1 MELVEKGGYKF
12 TIAYTT
18 YNRKDLIKRRL
29 NSLLTMNIP
38 SNVEI
43 IIVDNASSDGTFQA
57 ISDLIDGTKIK
68 VYRNNE
74 NLGFSGN
81 FVEALRRAKGDY
93 VMWSS
98 DKDEVDL
105 SGVQSLLD
113 WIGSEMKPDL
123 VVLNYFRKMKLKK
136 NHLSTLRKN
145 KTRVIEY
152 DDLWGCSHLPG
163 SVWNRSVALEKLD
176 DWDKMKEVY
185 PETSRYYPNLLLI
198 IKLLPSVNSYF
209 FDGYIAYQKDY
220 AERSYYAAPSGYHY
234 SHLMSR
240 WLQHKELISLIE
252 SCIQKTENIKH
263 KKYLYKIY
271 KSLNRNLYEYISTAI
286 REERPSL
293 YTYFSNSCSPSYLIR
308 RNYKLLKLVFKSF
321 LDSPLLTMH
330 RIKKR
335 LKIKYGI

>member
-1 MELVEKGGYKF
+1 MIEKSNHMF
-12 TIAYTT
+12 TIGYTT
-18 YNRKDLIKRRL
+18 YNRKDLIVSRL

-38 SNVEI
+38 DNVEI
-43 IIVDNASSDGTFQA
+43 IVVDNASSDGTFEA
-57 ISDLIDGTKIK
+57 ISDLTNGTKIK

-81 FVEALRRAKGDY
+81 FVEVFRRSKGEY

-98 DKDEVDL
+98 DKDEVNL
-105 SGVQSLLD
+105 SGVQNLLD
-113 WIGSEMKPDL
+113 WIGSEKIDL
-123 VVLNYFRKMKLKK
+123 IVLNYYRKMKLK
-136 NHLSTLRKN
+136 NYHPTTLRKN
-145 KTRVIEY
+145 KTRVVNY

-163 SVWNRSVALEKLD
+163 IVWSRSAVLDKLD
-176 DWDKMKEVY
+176 DWDEIKKMY
-185 PETSRYYPNLLLI
+185 PETSRYYPNLLLM
-198 IKLLPSVNSYF
+198 IKLIPSVNSYF

-220 AERSYYAAPSGYHY
+220 AEYSYHAAPSGEHY
-234 SHLMSR
+234 SHLVPR
-240 WLQHKELISLIE
+240 WLQHKELIHLIE

-263 KKYLYKIY
+263 KKYLHKMYQ
-271 KSLNRNLYEYISTAI
+271 SLNRNLYEYISAAI

-293 YTYFSNSCSPSYLIR
+293 YAYFSNSCNPSYLIR

-335 LKIKYGI
+335 LKIKHWI